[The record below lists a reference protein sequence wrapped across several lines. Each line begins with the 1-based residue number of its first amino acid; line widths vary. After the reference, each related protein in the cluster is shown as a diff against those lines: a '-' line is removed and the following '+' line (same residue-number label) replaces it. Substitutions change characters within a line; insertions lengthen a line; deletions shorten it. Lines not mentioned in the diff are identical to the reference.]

1 MKKIITMILAVIIA
15 LSLSFGAIASE
26 TEVSLDD
33 MAAQIRSFEEV
44 HPELKDQFHLM
55 ILDVTGIATEEF
67 RTAFSQIQG
76 RFDEMLEVDRQKLN
90 IPDADHETMRE
101 QLDTQAS
108 LMNAGFI
115 AHLKAAEDQMIA
127 ALRGMEYTAS
137 ETDVI
142 AVLEKLIA
150 ENSDSDDAHISAL
163 IARLSRIV
171 EKAKNEYNGDL
182 NAWYKEITAV
192 PELQP
197 GDSGKVDDE
206 PRPPV
211 PEGEEGKGSPEA
223 DGQIKPFNDHFTV
236 IQEEL
241 AGAFGRIN
249 ERLQNLATEAPE
261 KYQISD
267 ATAAEEFD
275 LVHQL
280 FILVNNQIMEQLGNM
295 DRMTKDAMGT
305 P

>member
-1 MKKIITMILAVIIA
+1 MKKILSMILAA
-15 LSLSFGAIASE
+15 MMTLSLAFSAFASE

-33 MAAQIRSFEEV
+33 MAAQIRAFEEA
-44 HPELKDQFHLM
+44 HPELKEQFHLM
-55 ILDVTGIATEEF
+55 IQDVAGIATEEF
-67 RTAFSQIQG
+67 RTGFTQIQG
-76 RFDEMLEVDRQKLN
+76 RFDEMLEADRQKMN
-90 IPDADHETMRE
+90 IPDADHEAMRE

-127 ALRGMEYTAS
+127 ALRGMEYTEG

-150 ENSDSDDAHISAL
+150 EKSGNADAHISGL
-163 IARLSRIV
+163 IVRLSRIV

-182 NAWYKEITAV
+182 DVWYKEITAV

-197 GDSGKVDDE
+197 GETGNES
-206 PRPPV
+206 RPPV
-211 PEGEEGKGSPEA
+211 PEGEKGQGSPEA
-223 DGQIKPFNDHFTV
+223 EGQIKPFNDHFTV
-236 IQEEL
+236 IQEGL

-249 ERLQNLATEAPE
+249 ERLQALEMEAPE
-261 KYQISD
+261 KYQIND
-267 ATAAEEFD
+267 ATAAEAYD
-275 LVHQL
+275 LLHQL

-295 DRMTKDAMGT
+295 DKMTNDALTT